1 MQELYKEGNTLVSL
15 AKWQEAI
22 SSLDITPSSL
32 AQISTAFE
40 QAVLRRVPKEPFG
53 LFLSGGVDSTLIAHI
68 LKKHNHSPI
77 CFTVGTKDSQ
87 DIEFAKRVAGGLSLE
102 HHIVTLDDQDI
113 KSIIQELKV
122 IFKDHIASNPVVLF
136 GVGAVEF
143 AASRR
148 AQASGLKHIFS
159 GLGAEDVFGGYN
171 RHKLAQDVN
180 KECLLSLSTS
190 LHENDL
196 RRCDLVANHFHLD
209 FLTPFLDK
217 EVIRLGLGLP
227 SEQKVKDGLRKLA
240 VADLAMDFGVPQDLA
255 FRQKKGA
262 QYGSAIQKSLE
273 RISKGSINSFLR

>member
-122 IFKDHIASNPVVLF
+122 IFKDHIASNPSF
-136 GVGAVEF
+136 F
-143 AASRR
+143 RRWCSRFR
-148 AQASGLKHIFS
+148 IKAGPRSGLNTSFQ
-159 GLGAEDVFGGYN
+159 V
-171 RHKLAQDVN
+171 LA
-180 KECLLSLSTS
+180 
-190 LHENDL
+190 
-196 RRCDLVANHFHLD
+196 RRVWWL
-209 FLTPFLDK
+209 
-217 EVIRLGLGLP
+217 
-227 SEQKVKDGLRKLA
+227 
-240 VADLAMDFGVPQDLA
+240 
-255 FRQKKGA
+255 
-262 QYGSAIQKSLE
+262 
-273 RISKGSINSFLR
+273 